1 MAKIRK
7 TVAINTPEN
16 YDFGRPTK
24 YTRDIPEKVL
34 EACKKGECLT
44 IASICVLLDIDRD
57 TYMNWLVKFP
67 DFSHSIKKG
76 LEYRKNHM
84 ERMALT
90 GINGEKF
97 NAAPWIFL
105 MKNMFPDEYREKHE
119 VQQSTDSTIK
129 ITITEEDSSL

>member
-7 TVAINTPEN
+7 TVAINTPEKTVT
-16 YDFGRPTK
+16 GRPTK
-24 YTRDIPEKVL
+24 FTNEMPSIVL
-34 EACKKGECLT
+34 EACKEGRCLT
-44 IASICVLLDIDRD
+44 IASICVLLGIDRD
-57 TYMNWLVKFP
+57 TYYDWIAKFP
-67 DFSHSIKKG
+67 TFSDAIKKG

-90 GINGEKF
+90 GITGEKF

-119 VQQSTDSTIK
+119 VQQSSEMTIK
-129 ITITEEDSSL
+129 IDMDDQQV